1 MRPVFRVIA
10 SVVALSLSGCGAASQ
25 SLKPILS
32 SHAASPAATPREPV
46 SSPTATPASPANIVD
61 AASLA
66 IELAGVEQAIRI
78 PDTATEEY
86 VVLGQRQQQAYHLL
100 ATDRDWVGAVL
111 GSIPAPLRAVVQD
124 NLSAAQQIDD
134 LNGARTTLPHW
145 RIIQPP
151 TSDVLL
157 GSVVR
162 APFRSS
168 ICWAADR

>member
-10 SVVALSLSGCGAASQ
+10 TVVALSLSGCGAASQ
-25 SLKPILS
+25 SLKPIPS
-32 SHAASPAATPREPV
+32 SRAASPAATPTEPV

-100 ATDRDWVGAVL
+100 AAHRDWVGAVL
-111 GSIPAPLRAVVQD
+111 GSIPHPCGR
-124 NLSAAQQIDD
+124 SF
-134 LNGARTTLPHW
+134 RTTCRRP
-145 RIIQPP
+145 
-151 TSDVLL
+151 SK
-157 GSVVR
+157 
-162 APFRSS
+162 
-168 ICWAADR
+168 